1 MEALITKSNGKY
13 QVELSDN
20 REVNKTKG
28 ILIADGIDTARI
40 GSEFV
45 IHTYCGKRFTGSVF
59 VSEIHGET
67 EGCPHHRNGEISD
80 EEKRW
85 MGEMMQATGMIRR
98 DCHTL
103 D

>member
-1 MEALITKSNGKY
+1 MEALIIKSNGKY

-20 REVNKTKG
+20 CEVNKTKG

-67 EGCPHHRNGEISD
+67 EGSGEISD

-85 MGEMMQATGMIRR
+85 MGEMMQGMGMIKR
-98 DCHTL
+98 DRHTL

>member
-1 MEALITKSNGKY
+1 
-13 QVELSDN
+13 VELSDN

-59 VSEIHGET
+59 VSEIH
-67 EGCPHHRNGEISD
+67 HSNEISD

-85 MGEMMQATGMIRR
+85 MGEMMQAMGMIRR
-98 DCHTL
+98 DRHTL

>member
-1 MEALITKSNGKY
+1 MEALITRSNGKY

-45 IHTYCGKRFTGSVF
+45 IHTYCGKRFTGSVL
-59 VSEIHGET
+59 SARST
-67 EGCPHHRNGEISD
+67 ERLKVAPSLR
-80 EEKRW
+80 
-85 MGEMMQATGMIRR
+85 RR
-98 DCHTL
+98 DQR
-103 D
+103 